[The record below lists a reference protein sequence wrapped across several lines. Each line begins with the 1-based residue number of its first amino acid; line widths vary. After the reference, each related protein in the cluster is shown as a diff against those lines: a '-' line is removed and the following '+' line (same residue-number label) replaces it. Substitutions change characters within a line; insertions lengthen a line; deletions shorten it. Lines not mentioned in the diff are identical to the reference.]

1 MLTWSVV
8 ALLAFGVY
16 GQRALGMALIDPK
29 RMSGQARSVLAMI
42 PLSILCAVTAL
53 QTLSTEGELVAD
65 ARIGGIGLAALLE
78 ACTDVCCSD
87 WRCGRDCCVAGALV
101 ATFNAV
107 V

>member
-8 ALLAFGVY
+8 ALLTFGVY

-53 QTLSTEGELVAD
+53 QHSALKANLLWTPAS
-65 ARIGGIGLAALLE
+65 AALASL
-78 ACTDVCCSD
+78 
-87 WRCGRDCCVAGALV
+87 L
-101 ATFNAV
+101 F
-107 V
+107 

>member
-53 QTLSTEGELVAD
+53 QTRSTEGELVAD
-65 ARIGGIGLAALLE
+65 PRIGGIGLAALLSWKR
-78 ACTDVCCSD
+78 APMIV
-87 WRCGRDCCVAGALV
+87 VVIGAARAPAALRSL
-101 ATFNAV
+101 
-107 V
+107 

>member
-29 RMSGQARSVLAMI
+29 RTSGQARSVLAMI

-53 QTLSTEGELVAD
+53 QTLSTEGELVVD
-65 ARIGGIGLAALLE
+65 ARIGGIGLAALLSWKR
-78 ACTDVCCSD
+78 APMFVVVI
-87 WRCGRDCCVAGALV
+87 GAAGATAALR
-101 ATFNAV
+101 AL
-107 V
+107 